1 MPSEEEI
8 IYIDMPRQNGR
19 FRDFNLKLQ
28 TLALVMFIGTL
39 NGYMLHAVASAPGGG
54 GVFADMLFA
63 TATKVES
70 LFMMDSGST
79 LALLPAL
86 IAIGLA
92 ISVIAVNGKR
102 DA

>member
-1 MPSEEEI
+1 M
-8 IYIDMPRQNGR
+8 YIDMPRPNSR

-39 NGYMLHAVASAPGGG
+39 TGYMLHAVASAPGNG

-63 TATKVES
+63 TATKVET
-70 LFMMDSGST
+70 LFMMDNGAT

-92 ISVIAVNGKR
+92 VSVIAVNGER

>member
-1 MPSEEEI
+1 M
-8 IYIDMPRQNGR
+8 YIDMPRRNGR

-39 NGYMLHAVASAPGGG
+39 NGYALHAVASAPDGGG
-54 GVFADMLFA
+54 AFADTLFA
-63 TATKVES
+63 TATRVET
-70 LFMMDSGST
+70 LFMMDSGTT

-92 ISVIAVNGKR
+92 VSVIAVNGKQ